1 MDEKLGRI
9 IANDVRSGNLD
20 TLCSR
25 TQAMFCCEFAT
36 IGIGEYRLERI
47 SMFDRT
53 AGGLA
58 VVVFAVDVEME

>member
-1 MDEKLGRI
+1 
-9 IANDVRSGNLD
+9 
-20 TLCSR
+20 
-25 TQAMFCCEFAT
+25 MFCCEFAT

-58 VVVFAVDVEME
+58 VVVFEVDVEME